1 MWFGK
6 MTQNEYE
13 QILDNVELAFSD
25 QFRPDA
31 KRQEAENQVRGLIA
45 LGLLNEADFETAVA
59 GICPKVI
66 AAILVLN
73 DLLQLVMIF
82 AGSL

>member
-1 MWFGK
+1 MDHRSGEFYKKGIEAQKAIVAMWFGK

-25 QFRPDA
+25 QFRSDA

-45 LGLLNEADFETAVA
+45 LGLLNEADF
-59 GICPKVI
+59 
-66 AAILVLN
+66 
-73 DLLQLVMIF
+73 
-82 AGSL
+82 